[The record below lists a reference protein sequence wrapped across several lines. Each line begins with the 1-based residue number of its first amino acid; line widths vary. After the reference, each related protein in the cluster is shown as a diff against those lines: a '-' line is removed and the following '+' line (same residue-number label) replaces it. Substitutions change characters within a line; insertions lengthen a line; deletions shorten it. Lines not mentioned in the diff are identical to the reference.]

1 MEFSKLD
8 YLFFDTPCITLF
20 LQTLDKKCTD
30 MSCAMKYNCCQQP
43 DLCPKNKICIQMNFN
58 AKPWKRFTCK
68 CPDGYHGDNCDQ
80 PITSC
85 AGYGNVNKE
94 SGVYK
99 VVDSDNSIYEVYC
112 HFDSDSVWTLV
123 QSFSFENHIPA
134 NSKFKRPLKIDL
146 PVSENAVTWSG
157 YRLRKARMQLIKQ
170 NSNQLRFTCDFNN
183 VQDVNQTDYLQ
194 ISLKNLNKDISSSQ
208 GKINGIGLHGCTI
221 KIHQNGNEALHVHTD
236 NCNFRPSKQLCQGFR
251 YFSFFQNRDCIEPT
265 HRCTQNMQST
275 SQIWL
280 GKKI

>member
-1 MEFSKLD
+1 MNE
-8 YLFFDTPCITLF
+8 
-20 LQTLDKKCTD
+20 
-30 MSCAMKYNCCQQP
+30 NCCKESEV
-43 DLCPKNKICIQMNFN
+43 CPHNKICKPLNSFD
-58 AKPWKRFTCK
+58 KPWKRFTCA

-85 AGYGNVNKE
+85 AGYWNIKQK

-112 HFDSDSVWTLV
+112 HFDSDGAWTLV

-134 NSKFKRPLKIDL
+134 NSEFKRPLTEDL

-157 YRLRKARMQLIKQ
+157 YRLRKARMQLINQ

-194 ISLKNLNKDISSSQ
+194 ISLNVLGADMDITTKDPNKDISSSQ

-221 KIHQNGNEALHVHTD
+221 KIHQNGNEGLHVHTD

-275 SQIWL
+275 SQIWFGQKNL
-280 GKKI
+280 ILE